1 MLVAADGTPPP
12 AAANSLSSGEPTTV
26 SADPKPVSPVGFAV
40 FTGLIGLAFGIVLA
54 PWLERGFHRIRRGEA
69 QQRHIP

>member
-1 MLVAADGTPPP
+1 
-12 AAANSLSSGEPTTV
+12 V
-26 SADPKPVSPVGFAV
+26 SADPRPVSPVGFAF